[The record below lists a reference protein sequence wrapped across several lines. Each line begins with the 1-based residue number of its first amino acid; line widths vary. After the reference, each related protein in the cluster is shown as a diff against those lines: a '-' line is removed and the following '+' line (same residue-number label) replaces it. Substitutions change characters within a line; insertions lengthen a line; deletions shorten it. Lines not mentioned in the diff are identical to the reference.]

1 MIRNIIV
8 SIFSASVLVA
18 AATEQNFTL
27 TGRIEGLQPGD
38 TLRFERTSPPEIE
51 SQHAFD
57 IIVEQPDIFSYSG
70 TQSDEQEYL
79 MQLLPKVGKLPE
91 CDRYAKIFIVTA
103 GDNIS
108 MSGTRDDIYYCTLGG
123 GIYDDPLLSRA
134 LQLSDSIAMARTGYL
149 RKATEAQAR
158 KDTLE
163 ATRYVNL
170 FNNFYRG
177 GSDCVFDR
185 LKKAEEAYKAA
196 HPNGSLYL
204 LVESLKR
211 IKYTPQTESRAFYD
225 NLAPELKY
233 GRFGQKYNRALYA
246 MEALAEGKPAPDFT
260 VTAVDGSKIS
270 LGDFKGK
277 YLLIY
282 HWGLCPG
289 SMMIDRYVRDRYN
302 SYAGEKFDVL
312 GLTESIAQIRDIYNG
327 LSEDSGY
334 TLPNGEDMRTTL
346 GNMQN
351 HPWRE
356 VETNTG
362 HPENALLAKAF
373 GVSGLPFFIFIDPD
387 GVILARGFSEA
398 FDRVGKILDD
408 NLGGQIK

>member
-38 TLRFERTSPPEIE
+38 TLRFKRTSPPEIE

-134 LQLSDSIAMARTGYL
+134 LQLSDSIAMVRTGLL
-149 RKATEAQAR
+149 RKSQEAQAR
-158 KDTLE
+158 KDTVE
-163 ATRYVNL
+163 AIRYVDM
-170 FNNFYRG
+170 FNNFYQG
-177 GSDCVFDR
+177 DSAFYR

-211 IKYTPQTESRAFYD
+211 IKYTPQTDSRAFYD

-233 GRFGQKYNRALYA
+233 GRFGQKYNRELAV
-246 MEALAEGKPAPDFT
+246 MESLACA
-260 VTAVDGSKIS
+260 
-270 LGDFKGK
+270 
-277 YLLIY
+277 
-282 HWGLCPG
+282 
-289 SMMIDRYVRDRYN
+289 
-302 SYAGEKFDVL
+302 
-312 GLTESIAQIRDIYNG
+312 
-327 LSEDSGY
+327 
-334 TLPNGEDMRTTL
+334 
-346 GNMQN
+346 
-351 HPWRE
+351 
-356 VETNTG
+356 
-362 HPENALLAKAF
+362 
-373 GVSGLPFFIFIDPD
+373 
-387 GVILARGFSEA
+387 
-398 FDRVGKILDD
+398 
-408 NLGGQIK
+408 